1 MKQVIRQHTID
12 PYTTIRKRV
21 PLRKDTCMVCGFS
34 VTQRNNLPA
43 YEELD
48 AATQAGVRGAL
59 KEHKRVA
66 HPHSER
72 ALLSDSETPTSWL
85 NGEETIRKDH

>member
-1 MKQVIRQHTID
+1 MIRGVPTVPGQFEM
-12 PYTTIRKRV
+12 RK
-21 PLRKDTCMVCGFS
+21 LM
-34 VTQRNNLPA
+34 PA
-43 YEELD
+43 AWAGREFEELD